1 MIPDFNAKEIQIL
14 NLLLQGKRNREIG
27 EVQGTT
33 EQVIK
38 NRMKLLL
45 DKSGMS
51 SRVELAL
58 WWRDKKD
65 GLPG

>member
-1 MIPDFNAKEIQIL
+1 MTPNFKPKEIQIL
-14 NLLLQGKRNREIG
+14 NLLLQGMRNKAIA

-33 EQVIK
+33 EQTIK
-38 NRMKLLL
+38 NRLKAIY